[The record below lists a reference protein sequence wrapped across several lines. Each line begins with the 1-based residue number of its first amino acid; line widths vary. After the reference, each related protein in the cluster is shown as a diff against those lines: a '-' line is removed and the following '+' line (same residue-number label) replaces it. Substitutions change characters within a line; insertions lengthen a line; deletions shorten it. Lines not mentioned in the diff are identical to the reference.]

1 MTISHSMEE
10 DFGQYFDSVIPF
22 EVKTKILILI
32 SAVIGTH
39 FENFERVVMEV
50 LNDVIKDDLE

>member
-1 MTISHSMEE
+1 MRPLQLIQ
-10 DFGQYFDSVIPF
+10 DI
-22 EVKTKILILI
+22 ILI
-32 SAVIGTH
+32 SAVIETH